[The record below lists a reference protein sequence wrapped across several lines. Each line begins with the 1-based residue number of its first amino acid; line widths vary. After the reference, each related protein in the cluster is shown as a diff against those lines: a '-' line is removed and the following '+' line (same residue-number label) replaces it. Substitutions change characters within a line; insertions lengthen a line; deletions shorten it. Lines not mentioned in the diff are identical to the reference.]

1 MVSLHNACIRL
12 TNRYWP
18 AQGLTLL
25 LLGCPALAM
34 RFENVRLGLLLGTRA
49 LAVLAINAWIAHM
62 RWRQT
67 TCAWA
72 QGEAL
77 AFQRDRTSRHAPRRE
92 AVREIRCHADHGALI
107 RCEPDNHLR
116 SWTTAIAGYGDPE
129 VRMHG

>member
-1 MVSLHNACIRL
+1 MGSLRNACIRL
-12 TNRYWP
+12 TNRYWL